1 MEFGLTRMSSKGQ
14 VVIPAEV
21 RKRLGLRPGAK
32 FALFTDGQNLLL
44 QKLAE
49 PDRAGFQRLMA
60 SAAKTK
66 AKAGQT
72 LAI

>member
-14 VVIPAEV
+14 VVIPTTL

-60 SAAKTK
+60 SAAK
-66 AKAGQT
+66 ARSNARRPPEN
-72 LAI
+72 

>member
-1 MEFGLTRMSSKGQ
+1 MQFELTRMSSKGQ

-32 FALFTDGQNLLL
+32 FVLFTEGQNLLL

-60 SAAKTK
+60 SAAKVR
-66 AKAGQT
+66 ANASRPS
-72 LAI
+72 